1 MLIGLEASSL
11 QGCKSGV
18 GYYTENLLTGM
29 MKAEPDNRYVLFSN
43 RPFRTEG
50 RGRRTEDGGRRTEDG
65 GGKRLYSVLTP
76 TPWVPEHSA
85 LSAQSSALTR
95 HDGHYFPV
103 RAAWMQTALPAA
115 LRAVRPDLC
124 HFTNYLAPLPILDF
138 RLPILD
144 LKFGRPSG
152 PIIQTPANEYG
163 VPSGFGATGSPLGR
177 DAKPR

>member
-43 RPFRTEG
+43 RPFRTEDFG
-50 RGRRTEDGGRRTEDG
+50 
-65 GGKRLYSVLTP
+65 LSSVDEL
-76 TPWVPEHSA
+76 A
-85 LSAQSSALTR
+85 NYRQSSERGAATGDRMNWAEPKKLATGYCEV

-115 LRAVRPDLC
+115 LRAVRPELC
-124 HFTNYLAPLPILDF
+124 HFTNYLAP
-138 RLPILD
+138 
-144 LKFGRPSG
+144 
-152 PIIQTPANEYG
+152 
-163 VPSGFGATGSPLGR
+163 
-177 DAKPR
+177 